1 MLLVSPNG
9 VKVEACEAGAERMLA
24 NGFRKAAGKKDG
36 QEPAEKKAS
45 EPAEKKAAKSKEG

>member
-24 NGFRKAAGKKDG
+24 NGFRKAAGNK
-36 QEPAEKKAS
+36 ES
-45 EPAEKKAAKSKEG
+45 EPKPEPKRPAKTKEQ